1 MAPAAA
7 APFNFVLNQ
16 PTRVLVVDDDPILRE
31 FACVYLASPGGVVKT
46 AEDAESGMILLAVER
61 FDVALIDIDM
71 PGMNGV
77 DMVRELRASARFDNM
92 PIVMVTGLEDI
103 VSIDAAYGA
112 GATSFVTKPVNWRL
126 LSYHLRFVLRSFQYE
141 RRPRPVAL
149 AAVAGAP

>member
-7 APFNFVLNQ
+7 PFTFVLNQ

-31 FACVYLASPGGVVKT
+31 FACVYLASPGGAVET
-46 AEDAESGMILLAVER
+46 AADAEKGLARLESAR

-77 DMVRELRASARFDNM
+77 DMVKTLRASARFDRM
-92 PIVMVTGLEDI
+92 PIVMVTGMEDI
-103 VSIDAAYGA
+103 VSIDAAYSA

-126 LSYHLRFVLRSFQYE
+126 LSYHLRFVLRAFQGA
-141 RRPRPVAL
+141 RPPQEQASE
-149 AAVAGAP
+149 AA